1 MRTSSLLRPL
11 QAEPFSFVATK
22 IRIGCG
28 RSLPRRLLQAGHSS
42 LPTTILAVILN
53 SGPEITNRC
62 TLEGVSGENLA
73 SIPKSG
79 PEIKNR
85 CSLWVIL
92 EGFLAAIPKSGP
104 EIKNHCTLEGVS
116 WQKPAVI
123 PKSELEFKNRC
134 SRCLV
139 AVCRRNRSSSR
150 QRRIEQ
156 TRTSSL
162 LRLLQAEPF
171 SFAATKNRIG
181 RGHRSSHGRC
191 RRNHSPLRQRKLESD
206 ADIVAATA
214 AAGETILRC
223 IDSQV

>member
-1 MRTSSLLRPL
+1 MGVSLQRFP
-11 QAEPFSFVATK
+11 
-22 IRIGCG
+22 
-28 RSLPRRLLQAGHSS
+28 SLP
-42 LPTTILAVILN
+42 
-53 SGPEITNRC
+53 PEIRNHC
-62 TLEGVSGENLA
+62 SIWADSEEN
-73 SIPKSG
+73 
-79 PEIKNR
+79 
-85 CSLWVIL
+85 
-92 EGFLAAIPKSGP
+92 LAAIPKSGP

-171 SFAATKNRIG
+171 SVAATEIRIG
-181 RGHRSSHGRC
+181 HGPRC
-191 RRNHSPLRQRKLESD
+191 RYDCSRRNHSSSQQRKSESA
-206 ADIVAATA
+206 ADLVAATTV
-214 AAGETILRC
+214 AGGPFFTATKIVLHRFASLGLKSR
-223 IDSQV
+223 IDARKRA